1 MKAWLVLMAVAIA
14 TAGLTARGQ
23 EPPRFDVV
31 SIKPSPA
38 GATGGGMRTSPGGRI
53 AVMNTTLK
61 GLVTAAYQ
69 RFTWDYRE
77 IIGGPSWFNEARF
90 DVLAQASG
98 GLPPVD
104 ADGFPSQLLAM
115 FRATLEE
122 RFRLAVHWEARERP
136 VYHLVFSR
144 DDRRLG
150 PRLVPAPATVDC
162 AQAMAATLG
171 GERREPRP
179 GRGQECS
186 LSLTSDPGSLQ
197 FNAVTMGVLARA
209 LGAEGAGREVIDRT
223 GLSGIFDADLLF
235 LPEIALGGLSPERI
249 ARDPLFRGRVGL
261 FTALQEQLG
270 LKLEP
275 ATGPVQVL
283 VIDRAERPT
292 AD

>member
-1 MKAWLVLMAVAIA
+1 MRVWLILAALAIS
-14 TAGLTARGQ
+14 TAGQPARSQ
-23 EPPRFDVV
+23 ELPRFEVV

-38 GATGGGMRTSPGGRI
+38 GATGGGLRTSPGGRI

-61 GLVTAAYQ
+61 GLVAAAYQ
-69 RFTWDYRE
+69 RFTWDTRD
-77 IIGGPSWFNEARF
+77 IIGGPSWFNESRF

-104 ADGFPSQLLAM
+104 VDGFPSQLLAM
-115 FRATLEE
+115 FRAMLED
-122 RFRLAVHWEARERP
+122 RFQLAVHWEARERP
-136 VYHLVFSR
+136 VYNLEFAR

-150 PRLVPAPATVDC
+150 PKLVRVTVVDC
-162 AQAMAATLG
+162 AQETAARLA

-186 LSLTSDPGSLQ
+186 LSLTSDPGSIQ
-197 FNAVTMGVLARA
+197 ANAVTVRVLARA
-209 LGAEGAGREVIDRT
+209 LGSEGAGREVVDHT
-223 GLSGIFDADLLF
+223 GLSGTFDVDLLF
-235 LPEIALGGLSPERI
+235 MPEIALGGLSPDRT
-249 ARDPLFRGRVGL
+249 ARDPLFQGRTGI

-275 ATGPVQVL
+275 ATGEVQVL

-292 AD
+292 ED

>member
-1 MKAWLVLMAVAIA
+1 MNTWLAFVAIA
-14 TAGLTARGQ
+14 LSTAGQPARGQ
-23 EPPRFDVV
+23 ELPRFEVV
-31 SIKPSPA
+31 SIRPSPA

-61 GLVTAAYQ
+61 GLVAAAYQ
-69 RFTWDYRE
+69 RFTWDTRD

-104 ADGFPSQLLAM
+104 VDGFPSQLLAM
-115 FRATLEE
+115 FRAMLED

-136 VYHLVFSR
+136 VYNLEFAR

-150 PRLVPAPATVDC
+150 PKLVPVAVADC
-162 AQAMAATLG
+162 AQAMAARLA

-179 GRGQECS
+179 ARGQECS
-186 LSLTSDPGSLQ
+186 LSLTSDPGSIQ
-197 FNAVTMGVLARA
+197 ANAVTVGVLARA
-209 LGAEGAGREVIDRT
+209 LGSEGAGREVVDHT
-223 GLSGIFDADLLF
+223 ELSGTFDVDLLF
-235 LPEIALGGLSPERI
+235 MPEIALGGLSLDRI
-249 ARDPLFRGRVGL
+249 ARDPLFQGRTGI

-275 ATGPVQVL
+275 STGAVQVL

-292 AD
+292 ED